1 MDDDGLNAREWQL
14 YLVLKELQPYLTD
27 EENKM
32 ELRSWIE
39 KKVKELEKRGKRHP
53 DRYLYASH
61 KRGSSINGTE

>member
-1 MDDDGLNAREWQL
+1 MDDDGLNTREWQL

-39 KKVKELEKRGKRHP
+39 KKVKELEKRTGW
-53 DRYLYASH
+53 
-61 KRGSSINGTE
+61 